1 MSTLILTNNVAERRH
16 VAACSR
22 CAHCES
28 DVPNGLIR
36 AGEAQQFCCEGCRAV
51 YTMIH
56 SCGLTEY
63 YAMRE
68 SADAGSTLTKPVIIT
83 QKAYAEFDDPA
94 FAALY
99 CHGAVGGFQS
109 VEFYLENVH
118 CGACVW
124 LVERMPY
131 IMAAVKE
138 ARLDFGRQVVRLV
151 FDPMQARLSDIARQ
165 LARLGYPPHPARG
178 RNERELRKRED
189 RTHLIRIAIAGAIA
203 GNVMII
209 SFALYGGMFHGM
221 EPIYER
227 LFHWVS
233 LLLMAVSVLGPGRV
247 FFRGAM
253 AALRA
258 GTMHM
263 DVPVSIGLAAGSLW
277 SAVNAIRGSSEIYFD
292 SLSILVFL
300 LLLGRWI
307 QLRQQRKSRDAVEL
321 LFSMTPGSAWLV
333 EGDDIREVPIEALQ
347 PMQIVEVRAG
357 ETIPV
362 DGVVEHGQSMIN
374 ASLLTGESKP
384 VRVEAGNRV
393 HAGAVNL
400 SSKLRIKVE
409 SIGEQTRVGKLMRLV
424 EESASRRAPVVRL
437 ADRIAGIFV
446 VVVLLLAA
454 LTFGLWVWLDPSQAM
469 PNAMALLIITCPCAL
484 GLATPLAII
493 AGIGR
498 AARGGMLIRGGEVVE
513 QINRP
518 GLLLLDKTGTLTVG
532 SMRVMEWHGPDHLKQ
547 IVGAIES
554 HSSHPLAAAMTSAFG
569 HSRSADLSNV
579 KETTGFGIEGV
590 VDGKRV
596 LIGSRRFMIAQG
608 IVIPLR
614 FAALQDEMG
623 ARAATPVLV
632 ALGSE
637 VQAIVGIGDPIK
649 SDAHAAIHR
658 LRRAG
663 WDVGILS
670 GDHPAAV
677 AAVARELGMESS
689 MCHGAVSP
697 EEKLAFVKQA
707 LAHGPVMMVGDGVN
721 DAAALA
727 AASVGVA
734 VKGGAEASFA
744 AADVYLDRPGLTPL
758 AELVE
763 GSRRTFGVIRRN
775 IIVSL
780 LYNALGVS
788 LAMAGLL
795 NPLIAAIIMPISSLT
810 VIVLSYRSRTF
821 EEPGSCP

>member
-1 MSTLILTNNVAERRH
+1 
-16 VAACSR
+16 
-22 CAHCES
+22 
-28 DVPNGLIR
+28 
-36 AGEAQQFCCEGCRAV
+36 
-51 YTMIH
+51 
-56 SCGLTEY
+56 
-63 YAMRE
+63 
-68 SADAGSTLTKPVIIT
+68 
-83 QKAYAEFDDPA
+83 
-94 FAALY
+94 
-99 CHGAVGGFQS
+99 
-109 VEFYLENVH
+109 ENVH
-118 CGACVW
+118 GGACVW
-124 LVERMPY
+124 LVERLPY

-151 FDPMQARLSDIARQ
+151 FDPLQVKLSDIARQ
-165 LARLGYPPHPARG
+165 FARLGYPPHPARG

-189 RTHLIRIAIAGAIA
+189 RTHVIRIAIAGAIA

-258 GTMHM
+258 GVMHM

-321 LFSMTPGSAWLV
+321 LFSMTPGSARLV
-333 EGDDIREVPIEALQ
+333 EGDDVREVPIEAIQ

-362 DGVVEHGQSMIN
+362 DGVVEHGLSMIN
-374 ASLLTGESKP
+374 ASFLTGESKP
-384 VRVEAGNRV
+384 VRVKAGDRV

-400 SSKLRIKVE
+400 SSKLCIKAE

-446 VVVLLLAA
+446 VAVLMLAA
-454 LTFGLWVWLDPSQAM
+454 LTFGLWVWLDPNQAM

-518 GLLLLDKTGTLTVG
+518 GLLLLDKTGTLTIG
-532 SMRVMEWHGPDHLKQ
+532 SMRVTEWHGPDHLKQ

-554 HSSHPLAAAMTSAFG
+554 HSSHPLAAAMSGAFG
-569 HSRSADLSNV
+569 DSQSANVTNV

-590 VDGKRV
+590 VDGERV
-596 LIGSRRFMIAQG
+596 LIGSRRFMMAQG
-608 IVIPLR
+608 IVIPFR

-637 VQAIVGIGDPIK
+637 VQAVVGIGDPIK
-649 SDAHAAIHR
+649 SDAHAAIRR
-658 LRRAG
+658 LRCAG
-663 WDVGILS
+663 WNVGILS
-670 GDHPAAV
+670 GDHPAVV
-677 AAVARELGMESS
+677 AAVARELGMDSS

-697 EEKLAFVKQA
+697 EEKLAFVKQS
-707 LAHGPVMMVGDGVN
+707 LMHGPVMMVGDGVN

-775 IIVSL
+775 IAVSL
-780 LYNALGVS
+780 LYNVLGVS
-788 LAMAGLL
+788 LAVAGLL

-821 EEPGSCP
+821 EESGSCP